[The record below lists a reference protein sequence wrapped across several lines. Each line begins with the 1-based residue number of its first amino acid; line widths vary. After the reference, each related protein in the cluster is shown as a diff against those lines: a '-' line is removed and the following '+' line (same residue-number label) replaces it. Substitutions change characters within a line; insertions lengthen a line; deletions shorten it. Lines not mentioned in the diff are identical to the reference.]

1 MIDCLVIWPLLA
13 CRCGG
18 QHLCSAQ
25 PPQRKKDKHRYQY
38 GNYSCYY
45 GYHGFYGDEWEG
57 RVGAEEDP
65 RLRLLDANWFRDKK
79 VLDIGCG
86 TGHMTLAIARKYDPT
101 HILGVEL
108 DEQLVNAARQNIR
121 HFLSHDLVVKER
133 SSKMGAKGRNEEKV
147 EKLKEELDCE
157 EVLQEVQQTLLS
169 LPLSF
174 RVSRGP
180 LCAPSL
186 LLPLSLSSSSFPNN
200 ITFIQVSSVLSCQH
214 CDVINQLTSWLWFF
228 PQGNYVTTQED
239 WPGRGQYDVIL
250 CLGVTKWVQL
260 QSGDMGVVRL
270 FRRAYQSLLPGG
282 IFILEPQPWRRYS
295 HSKRASVC
303 TVTEGAFR
311 LPRKSEFKAR
321 NGNTWLTTF
330 H

>member
-1 MIDCLVIWPLLA
+1 M
-13 CRCGG
+13 
-18 QHLCSAQ
+18 
-25 PPQRKKDKHRYQY
+25 
-38 GNYSCYY
+38 
-45 GYHGFYGDEWEG
+45 
-57 RVGAEEDP
+57 GAEEDP

-86 TGHMTLAIARKYDPT
+86 TGHVTLEIARRYDPS

-147 EKLKEELDCE
+147 EKQQEEEMKEELDCE
-157 EVLQEVQQTLLS
+157 ERLQEVQQTLLS

-214 CDVINQLTSWLWFF
+214 CDVINQLTSWL
-228 PQGNYVTTQED
+228 
-239 WPGRGQYDVIL
+239 
-250 CLGVTKWVQL
+250 
-260 QSGDMGVVRL
+260 
-270 FRRAYQSLLPGG
+270 
-282 IFILEPQPWRRYS
+282 
-295 HSKRASVC
+295 
-303 TVTEGAFR
+303 
-311 LPRKSEFKAR
+311 
-321 NGNTWLTTF
+321 
-330 H
+330 